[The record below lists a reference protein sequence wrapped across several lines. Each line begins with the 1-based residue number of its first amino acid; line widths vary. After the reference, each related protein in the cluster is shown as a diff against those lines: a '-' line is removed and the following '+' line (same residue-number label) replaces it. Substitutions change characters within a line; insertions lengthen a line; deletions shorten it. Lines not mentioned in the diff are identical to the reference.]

1 MKKLISIIMLV
12 VMTAGTGIVHAA
24 VPQEKVDTDAVARLI
39 GRYEGKEGFEV
50 VSFGNVAMGLVKLL
64 ANAAAEDQEEKEA
77 LDILDGIHKFVAVEY
92 YGASADRKAAF
103 NREMSE
109 LLRNTEKIMEVK
121 DSGDSVDIYG
131 TLSKDGDRINDI
143 IIHVPEDCTF
153 VCFFGNIRTE
163 DLGDIVKMN

>member
-39 GRYEGKEGFEV
+39 GRYDGKEGFEV

-77 LDILDGIHKFVAVEY
+77 LDTLDGIHKFVAVEY

-109 LLRNTEKIMEVK
+109 LLRNAEKIMEVK

-131 TLSKDGDRINDI
+131 TMSKDGDRINDI

>member
-1 MKKLISIIMLV
+1 MGAFL
-12 VMTAGTGIVHAA
+12 
-24 VPQEKVDTDAVARLI
+24 EKVKSILT
-39 GRYEGKEGFEV
+39 GSV
-50 VSFGNVAMGLVKLL
+50 VYDEDERDDF
-64 ANAAAEDQEEKEA
+64 EDQEEKEA

-92 YGASADRKAAF
+92 YGASADMKAAF

-109 LLRNTEKIMEVK
+109 LLRNAEKIMEVK

-131 TLSKDGDRINDI
+131 TMSKDGDRINDI